1 MRALLHPVTVEAS
14 LARHSDN
21 FSLLRHLLALAVIVS
36 HAFSVGTGAAGDEP
50 LHTATGFS
58 LGEHAV
64 NGFFA
69 ISGFL
74 VTMSFVRRG
83 PLDYALA
90 RALRIAPAL
99 VAAVLA
105 CAFLLG
111 PALTTLTLADYFRD
125 PQLWRF
131 VEATLTTLKS
141 TAPLPGVF
149 TENPFR
155 FPLGTVWTL
164 KYEVIC
170 YVVVLGLGIA
180 GALRHRIVVLAL
192 VAGLLA
198 ACLGLDLLYPEAGK
212 GTQTSIRLPLIF
224 LTGSLLYLYRE
235 RLWFSPAIAAGLAL
249 AAWLAAGTAFYQ
261 ALLFLATAYGVLWLA
276 LGAPALRGRPRHE
289 RGDGKKRRPSADLS
303 YGLYLYGWPVQ
314 QVLFAFF
321 PAVSAVAMIGPA
333 IAVSAVVAA
342 LSWYLVEQPALSL
355 KDRLMAARRT
365 ASA

>member
-1 MRALLHPVTVEAS
+1 MKAFLQPSTIEAAMAAS
-14 LARHSDN
+14 ARRGGDN

-50 LHTATGFS
+50 LHALTGFS

-83 PLDYALA
+83 PLDYAVA
-90 RALRIAPAL
+90 RTLRIAPAL
-99 VAAVLA
+99 IAAVLA

-111 PALTTLTLADYFRD
+111 PALTALPLADYFRD

-170 YVVVLGLGIA
+170 YAVVFGLGVA
-180 GALRHRIVVLAL
+180 GALRHRLAVLVL
-192 VAGLLA
+192 VGGLAA
-198 ACLGLDLLYPEAGK
+198 ACLGLDVLDPGAGK

-235 RLWFSPAIAAGLAL
+235 RVPSSPVVVAALAL
-249 AAWLAAGTAFYQ
+249 ATWLAAGTPLYH
-261 ALLFLATAYGVLWLA
+261 ALLFVTSAYGVLWLA
-276 LGAPALRGRPRHE
+276 LGAPVSARAPR
-289 RGDGKKRRPSADLS
+289 ADLS

-321 PAVSAVAMIGPA
+321 PAVPAAVMIAPA

-342 LSWYLVEQPALSL
+342 LSWYGVEQPALAL
-355 KDRLMAARRT
+355 KGRLMAVRRLP
-365 ASA
+365 AKA

>member
-1 MRALLHPVTVEAS
+1 MS
-14 LARHSDN
+14 LRGQTIAAAMARGGDN

-36 HAFSVGTGAAGDEP
+36 HAFSVGTGIGADEP
-50 LHTATGFS
+50 LHAATGFS

-74 VTMSFVRRG
+74 VAMSFVRRG
-83 PLDYALA
+83 PLDYTVA

-111 PALTTLTLADYFRD
+111 PAMTVLSLSDYFRD
-125 PQLWRF
+125 PALWRF
-131 VEATLTTLKS
+131 VQATLTTLKS

-170 YVVVLGLGIA
+170 YVLVLLLGVL
-180 GALRHRIVVLAL
+180 GALRHRLA
-192 VAGLLA
+192 VALFVGALFA
-198 ACLGLDLLYPEAGK
+198 ACLGVDVLVPEAGK
-212 GTQTSIRLPLIF
+212 GTQTTIRLLLIF
-224 LTGSLLYLYRE
+224 LTGSALFLYRD
-235 RLWFSPAIAAGLAL
+235 RIVLNLPLVAMLAL
-249 AAWLAAGTAFYQ
+249 SAWLAAGTPFYH
-261 ALLFLATAYGVLWLA
+261 ALLFMAQAYGVLWLA
-276 LGAPALRGRPRHE
+276 LGLPPLLRAPPR
-289 RGDGKKRRPSADLS
+289 ADLS

-314 QVLFAFF
+314 QALFALF
-321 PAVSAVAMIGPA
+321 PAVGGLALLAPA
-333 IAVSAVVAA
+333 IAISALVAA
-342 LSWYLVEQPALSL
+342 ASWYAAEQPALAL
-355 KDRLMAARRT
+355 KGRLMRAASRRPP
-365 ASA
+365 AAA

>member
-1 MRALLHPVTVEAS
+1 MKAFLQPVTVEAS
-14 LARHSDN
+14 LGRGGDN

-50 LHTATGFS
+50 LHTSTGFS

-69 ISGFL
+69 VSGFL

-83 PLDYALA
+83 PLDYAVA

-99 VAAVLA
+99 VVAVLA
-105 CAFLLG
+105 SAFLLG
-111 PALTTLTLADYFRD
+111 PALTVLPLAEYFRD

-141 TAPLPGVF
+141 TAPLPGLF
-149 TENPFR
+149 TDNPFR

-164 KYEVIC
+164 KYEIIC
-170 YVVVLGLGIA
+170 YAVVFGLGVV
-180 GALRHRIVVLAL
+180 GALRRRVVVLAL
-192 VAGLLA
+192 VGVLVALS
-198 ACLGLDLLYPEAGK
+198 LGLDFLYPEAGK
-212 GTQTSIRLPLIF
+212 GAQTSIRLPLIF

-235 RLWFSPAIAAGLAL
+235 RLPFSPVIVAGLAL
-249 AAWLAAGTAFYQ
+249 ATWLNAGTPLYHT
-261 ALLFLATAYGVLWLA
+261 LLFVASAYGALWLA
-276 LGAPALRGRPRHE
+276 LAAPVLAPSPR
-289 RGDGKKRRPSADLS
+289 ADLS

-314 QVLFAFF
+314 QVLFALF
-321 PAVSAVAMIGPA
+321 PAVGAAVMIAPA
-333 IAVSAVVAA
+333 IAISALIAA
-342 LSWYLVEQPALSL
+342 LSWYLVEQPALGL
-355 KDRLMAARRT
+355 KGRLMAARRRH

>member
-1 MRALLHPVTVEAS
+1 MTRFWATVSVEAS
-14 LARHSDN
+14 MARGGDN

-36 HAFSVGTGAAGDEP
+36 HAFSVGTGVGADEP
-50 LHTATGFS
+50 LHTSTGFS

-74 VTMSFVRRG
+74 VTMSFVHRG
-83 PLDYALA
+83 PLDYVVA

-99 VAAVLA
+99 IAAVLV

-111 PALTTLTLADYFRD
+111 PAMTILPLSDYFRD

-131 VEATLTTLKS
+131 IQATLTTLKS

-149 TENPFR
+149 TESPFH

-170 YVVVLGLGIA
+170 YAVVLALGVA
-180 GALRHRIVVLAL
+180 GALRHRVVVLAL
-192 VAGLLA
+192 VTGLVA
-198 ACLGLDLLYPEAGK
+198 ASLWLDFLHPEAGK

-224 LTGSLLYLYRE
+224 LGGSLLYLYRQHVPFNP
-235 RLWFSPAIAAGLAL
+235 LIAVGLF
-249 AAWLAAGTAFYQ
+249 AATWLVAGTPLYHT
-261 ALLFLATAYGVLWLA
+261 LLFLAQIYGVLWLA
-276 LGAPALRGRPRHE
+276 LGAPVAMRMPR
-289 RGDGKKRRPSADLS
+289 ADLS

-314 QVLFAFF
+314 QVLFVFF
-321 PAVSAVAMIGPA
+321 PAASAAMMIAPA
-333 IAVSAVVAA
+333 IVLSAIVAA
-342 LSWYLVEQPALSL
+342 LSWYLIEQPALAL
-355 KDRLMAARRT
+355 KGRLMAVRDRRI
-365 ASA
+365 AKA